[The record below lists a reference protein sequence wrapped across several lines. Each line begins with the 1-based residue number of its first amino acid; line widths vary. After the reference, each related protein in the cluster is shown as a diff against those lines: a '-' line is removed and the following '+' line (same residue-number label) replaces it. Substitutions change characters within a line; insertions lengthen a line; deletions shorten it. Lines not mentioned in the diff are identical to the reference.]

1 MSTDRGRQNHN
12 SSYSISICTLSR
24 PVQAANAFSFFSPDP
39 LLYDR
44 LVRRFQS
51 AAEREAEGRARGAAG
66 NLEAT
71 LLRSEAKV
79 EALQTPDAGNPLV
92 YERGA
97 NGEIVGVEEDVGDRA
112 EGKNEGLEMWK
123 DVMGRRFMRGEDR
136 DFDYKIVDDGEEYDD
151 LEEEARGAQDD
162 WFDGEEQEFVGAGR
176 PQGETGVQDF

>member
-1 MSTDRGRQNHN
+1 MPST
-12 SSYSISICTLSR
+12 
-24 PVQAANAFSFFSPDP
+24 DP

-71 LLRSEAKV
+71 LVRSEAKV
-79 EALQTPDAGNPLV
+79 EALQAPDNGNPLV

-97 NGEIVGVEEDVGDRA
+97 NGEIVGLEEDASERVG
-112 EGKNEGLEMWK
+112 GKEEGLVRWK
-123 DVMGRRFMRGEDR
+123 DVMGRRFMRGEDK
-136 DFDYKIVDDGEEYDD
+136 DFDYGTVDNGEEFDD
-151 LEEEARGAQDD
+151 IDEEARGAQDEY
-162 WFDGEEQEFVGAGR
+162 FDGEEQKFVGDGR

>member
-1 MSTDRGRQNHN
+1 MRTATHPSR
-12 SSYSISICTLSR
+12 SISELSFSR
-24 PVQAANAFSFFSPDP
+24 PVQVANTFSLLSPDP

-92 YERGA
+92 YERGT
-97 NGEIVGVEEDVGDRA
+97 NGEIVGVEEDAGERV
-112 EGKNEGLEMWK
+112 EGKTEGQERWK

-136 DFDYKIVDDGEEYDD
+136 DFDYKGVDEGEEYDD
-151 LEEEARGAQDD
+151 LEEEAQGAQDD
-162 WFDGEEQEFVGAGR
+162 WFDGEEQEFVGDGR